1 LQRTPLNA
9 IVGGGAMKNMTLA
22 GRQYGVGLILYVVVL
37 TLGSL
42 ILNVPAWAYARG
54 HHGASALLLW
64 LGTPAL
70 VVWIALL
77 FSNIGQPSLANLI
90 EGAWLMMASVV
101 LAYAQVFIIDRRL
114 KKPAGTSAVLATI
127 LCIAAIILRIT
138 MPTLPE

>member
-1 LQRTPLNA
+1 MILN
-9 IVGGGAMKNMTLA
+9 L
-22 GRQYGVGLILYVVVL
+22 VVL
-37 TLGSL
+37 VLGSL
-42 ILNVPAWAYARG
+42 ILNAPAWAYARR

-70 VVWIALL
+70 VVWIGLMFA
-77 FSNIGQPSLANLI
+77 NIGHASLANLI

-101 LAYAQVFIIDRRL
+101 LAYTQVFIIDRL
-114 KKPAGTSAVLATI
+114 VKKPAGTTAALAAI